1 MTSSVLNIVGKF
13 NLHLFLRQGLH
24 FALGFAF
31 LKILQEFRM
40 LAFEEAR
47 SRPRLFEKMREGLRV
62 LYTHWCMPSQGE
74 LFLFLREK
82 NASKHYGASKRYGAF
97 YFLRLTNRS
106 IVASPNERNE
116 VGRSGEGE
124 EENLLNSKFVDQQ
137 QIFFHCTGGKIN
149 RKGREWKRYF
159 AGHASQY

>member
-1 MTSSVLNIVGKF
+1 MTSRVLNIVCKF
-13 NLHLFLRQGLH
+13 NLHFFLRQGLH
-24 FALGFAF
+24 FAFGFAF
-31 LKILQEFRM
+31 LKMLQEFRV

-62 LYTHWCMPSQGE
+62 LHTHWCMPSQGE
-74 LFLFLREK
+74 LVLFLREK
-82 NASKHYGASKRYGAF
+82 NASKHFGASKRYGAF

-116 VGRSGEGE
+116 VGLGEGE
-124 EENLLNSKFVDQQ
+124 KENLLNSKFVDQQ

-159 AGHASQY
+159 AGHVSQY